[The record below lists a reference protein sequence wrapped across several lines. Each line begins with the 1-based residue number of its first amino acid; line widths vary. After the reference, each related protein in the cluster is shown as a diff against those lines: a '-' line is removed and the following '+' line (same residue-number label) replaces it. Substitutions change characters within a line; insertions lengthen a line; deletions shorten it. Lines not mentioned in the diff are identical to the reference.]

1 MHEACHSV
9 YSPQSLRLGIARID
23 RQNASP
29 TDKSLLLLF
38 FRKEDSFFPLRGG
51 LSRSAEGFFLER
63 KKQRT
68 FTYLERLSKPGMA
81 SQMAFV
87 FEHRSGAA
95 VWGP

>member
-1 MHEACHSV
+1 
-9 YSPQSLRLGIARID
+9 LRALIARTQAQQI
-23 RQNASP
+23 
-29 TDKSLLLLF
+29 KVFCF
-38 FRKEDSFFPLRGG
+38 FSSEKKILFFPLRGG